1 MEENER
7 TLIGIRRYFRDNR
20 VRSTRK
26 DVGQTLLRDKL
37 RDFGC
42 GGARRSMDEQVFS
55 E

>member
-1 MEENER
+1 MNGRER
-7 TLIGIRRYFRDNR
+7 TNLDRYSTLFSRQS
-20 VRSTRK
+20 RSI
-26 DVGQTLLRDKL
+26 DVGRAFSRDKL